1 VSPKSAER
9 DYSHVPLWRKLG
21 IREGARLALA
31 GAPATLLGALGEL
44 PAGVE
49 VVEAPAASSDVV
61 LWFPASA
68 AELASRFAMLRAT
81 LHYDGGLWVA
91 WPKRASRVP
100 TELDFALV
108 QRIGLDTG
116 LVDNKGCS
124 IDSVFSGLRFVYRRA
139 DRPPR

>member
-1 VSPKSAER
+1 MAER

-21 IREGARLALA
+21 IREGARVALA
-31 GAPATLLGALGEL
+31 GAPATLRDSLGAL

-49 VVEAPAASSDVV
+49 LLEAPVADSDVI

-68 AELASRFAMLRAT
+68 AELASGLAPLKASLR
-81 LHYDGGLWVA
+81 YDGGLWVA
-91 WPKRASRVP
+91 WPKGASKVP

-108 QRIGLDTG
+108 QRAGLDAG

-124 IDSVFSGLRFVYRRA
+124 IDQVFSGLRFVYRRA